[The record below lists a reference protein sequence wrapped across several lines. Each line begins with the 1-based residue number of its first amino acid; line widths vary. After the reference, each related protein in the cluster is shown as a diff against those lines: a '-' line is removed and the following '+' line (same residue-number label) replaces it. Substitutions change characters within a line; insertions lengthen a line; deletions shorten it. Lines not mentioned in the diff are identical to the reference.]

1 MIRGIYILNDTS
13 LVYSKDYSESELT
26 AELVRFLVSL
36 SEFVKHVDI
45 GEDIEHMDIGP
56 WRLFY
61 TKRDRFTFVALADKA
76 DDIAQI
82 NERLSQLV
90 NVFMRE
96 FANLALTNQPLVG
109 LDEKVDEIAVTMVKV
124 AILGYAGVGKTT
136 TLHLLRGETLP
147 LIHDP
152 TIGVSIK
159 KLPEEVENANIVLWD
174 LAGQSRFSILW
185 AKMIANAQ
193 VVIIVTD
200 STLENVL
207 RSKKLVS
214 LVKEEV
220 PDAKIIGIA
229 NKQDLPTALTA
240 ERVGQ
245 ILGIPTYELVAIDI
259 SYRDRLIQIIRKAI
273 LEGKR
278 ESKSASGS
286 SSSSASA
293 SQ

>member
-1 MIRGIYILNDTS
+1 VIRS
-13 LVYSKDYSESELT
+13 VYVLGEQGNMLFFKDYAKSESK
-26 AELVRFLVSL
+26 ADLVEFLVNL
-36 SEFVKHVDI
+36 THFLKTVDLEDKTEFMNVAVSRI
-45 GEDIEHMDIGP
+45 FFAQ
-56 WRLFY
+56 RN
-61 TKRDRFTFVALADKA
+61 TFTFMFVADKA
-76 DDIAQI
+76 DDPTQMDDKMG
-82 NERLSQLV
+82 QLV
-90 NVFMRE
+90 DTFMRDY
-96 FANLALTNQPLVG
+96 ANLALANQPLDG
-109 LDEKVDEIAVTMVKV
+109 YNEKVDEIAVTMVKV
-124 AILGYAGVGKTT
+124 AILGFAGVGKTT

-147 LIHDP
+147 LVHDP

-207 RSKKLVS
+207 RSKKLVT
-214 LVKEEV
+214 LVKDEV

-229 NKQDLPTALTA
+229 NKQDLPTALTP

-259 SYRDRLIQIIRKAI
+259 SYRDRLIQIIRRAI
-273 LEGKR
+273 LEGKADA
-278 ESKSASGS
+278 KA
-286 SSSSASA
+286 A
-293 SQ
+293 

>member
-1 MIRGIYILNDTS
+1 MNRVIRSVYVLGEQGNMIYSKEYAKSEHKDS
-13 LVYSKDYSESELT
+13 LVE
-26 AELVRFLVSL
+26 FLVNL
-36 SEFVKHVDI
+36 SQFLRTVDL
-45 GEDIEHMDIGP
+45 EEKTEHMNAAIS
-56 WRLFY
+56 RIFY
-61 TKRDRFTFVALADKA
+61 TKRNPFTFMFVADKA
-76 DDIAQI
+76 DDAVQI
-82 NERLSQLV
+82 DEKMGQMV
-90 NVFMRE
+90 DFFMKDY
-96 FANLALTNQPLVG
+96 ANLALANQPLDG
-109 LDEKVDEIAVTMVKV
+109 FDEKVDEIAVTMVKV
-124 AILGYAGVGKTT
+124 AILGFAGVGKTT

-147 LIHDP
+147 LVHDP

-207 RSKKLVS
+207 RSKKLVT

-220 PDAKIIGIA
+220 PDAKVIGIA
-229 NKQDLPTALTA
+229 NKQDLPTALTP

-259 SYRDRLIQIIRKAI
+259 SYRDRLITIIRRAI
-273 LEGKR
+273 LEGKA
-278 ESKSASGS
+278 EAKA
-286 SSSSASA
+286 A
-293 SQ
+293 